1 MRVPVLERYACP
13 LLATQYLAG
22 RQVLTV
28 TKCRGRQAG
37 HYFPYTNI
45 SAGMT
50 KGRVDLQNNARVGA
64 ARMLVVMTDG
74 VVNRPTGNTTTDK
87 NLVRSEA
94 QLCADNKIPVVT
106 ICVGALADTALMQ
119 EVADITGG
127 VAFVVPGG
135 QPIANVQ
142 AQLEAVFVQVASDRP
157 LQLVQ

>member
-1 MRVPVLERYACP
+1 M
-13 LLATQYLAG
+13 
-22 RQVLTV
+22 
-28 TKCRGRQAG
+28 
-37 HYFPYTNI
+37 
-45 SAGMT
+45 
-50 KGRVDLQNNARVGA
+50 
-64 ARMLVVMTDG
+64 
-74 VVNRPTGNTTTDK
+74 VNRPTGNTTTDK

-94 QLCADNKIPVVT
+94 QLCANNKIPVVT

-119 EVADITGG
+119 EVANITGG